1 MNPLA
6 ISGGILSSL
15 RGRSDRPS
23 TGIIVFVQ
31 NICGPSL
38 LKTDPPP
45 HIYLCLLFNFLF
57 TAFGQ
62 LLNIILRAV
71 ITTPGRPRR
80 GQENIMSPTIL
91 IVDDHELTARALRLR
106 ICAAIPHCD
115 VVIAPTLVSA
125 MQQAIRLRRLSL
137 VLLDLMLPDA
147 RGYSGLL
154 LMRQLTRAAPI
165 ALISARQD
173 QATIAKARSL
183 GAAGFLSKSLSP
195 LAMTDA
201 VCAMLRGDTAFP
213 EQVDED
219 DQTTILREQLDRTL
233 CG

>member
-1 MNPLA
+1 
-6 ISGGILSSL
+6 
-15 RGRSDRPS
+15 
-23 TGIIVFVQ
+23 
-31 NICGPSL
+31 
-38 LKTDPPP
+38 
-45 HIYLCLLFNFLF
+45 
-57 TAFGQ
+57 
-62 LLNIILRAV
+62 
-71 ITTPGRPRR
+71 
-80 GQENIMSPTIL
+80 MSPTIL

-219 DQTTILREQLDRTL
+219 DQTTILREQLDRLSAAELRVLISSMDGRLHKQVAADMGLSEATVKGHMSAVIRKL
-233 CG
+233 GVPSRLDALMLARPILAGTGELLAA

>member
-1 MNPLA
+1 
-6 ISGGILSSL
+6 
-15 RGRSDRPS
+15 
-23 TGIIVFVQ
+23 
-31 NICGPSL
+31 
-38 LKTDPPP
+38 
-45 HIYLCLLFNFLF
+45 
-57 TAFGQ
+57 
-62 LLNIILRAV
+62 
-71 ITTPGRPRR
+71 
-80 GQENIMSPTIL
+80 MSPTIL

-154 LMRQLTRAAPI
+154 LMRQLTRGAPI

-219 DQTTILREQLDRTL
+219 DQTTILREQLDRLSAAELRVLISSMDGRLHKQVAADMGLSEATVKGHMSAVIRKL
-233 CG
+233 GVPSRLDALMLARPILAGTGELLAA

>member
-1 MNPLA
+1 
-6 ISGGILSSL
+6 
-15 RGRSDRPS
+15 
-23 TGIIVFVQ
+23 
-31 NICGPSL
+31 
-38 LKTDPPP
+38 
-45 HIYLCLLFNFLF
+45 
-57 TAFGQ
+57 
-62 LLNIILRAV
+62 
-71 ITTPGRPRR
+71 
-80 GQENIMSPTIL
+80 MSPAIL

-219 DQTTILREQLDRTL
+219 DQTTILREQLDRLSAAELRVLISSMDGRLHKQVAADMGLSEATVKGHMSAVIRKL
-233 CG
+233 GVPSRLDALMLARPILAGTGELLAA